1 MELLMAH
8 RVEKHEPISK
18 FRPDVPHEL
27 EVIIDKMTAKS
38 PLQRYQTAKEVAEK
52 LRAWLHDSESGRAS
66 YSRISALMAEAARA
80 KQSAGDQPAPAASA
94 PTDRKEFEL
103 ATLDDLPAA
112 SSSTIAAKTGGSSV
126 AKGAQAAT
134 TPSKEKDRNAVAK
147 SATPPEAKKPAKKLA
162 SSPSGRLLP
171 DDLISS
177 LPPPGPRIVGSGS
190 LSHLAFRQPKKQRT
204 LRRLLRSPW
213 SWVGLGGVTVLA
225 LLMFLV
231 VQFGFSSPSRPSYPK
246 VSDIS
251 EEPDNPPLGS
261 DSRPIPPPQLP
272 SPVPS
277 VPHPPEKAS
286 ASPSVPAGATPQAP
300 TGPPQPEV
308 GTGKQPPAAP
318 PPTPQSSDVEAII
331 GRFTQVSFQLKSV
344 DPELAKFYFA
354 VGKEATAVAGS
365 LGLQFVDGAPVVMEV
380 DLKVDDLG
388 AAPKVILSAEL
399 KYFVPGGKVLTLWK
413 QSQPIVSVDPIMVTK
428 SQEPEFAKIARK
440 NAAKFFAQFAKDVRE
455 ARARVKAK

>member
-1 MELLMAH
+1 
-8 RVEKHEPISK
+8 
-18 FRPDVPHEL
+18 
-27 EVIIDKMTAKS
+27 
-38 PLQRYQTAKEVAEK
+38 
-52 LRAWLHDSESGRAS
+52 
-66 YSRISALMAEAARA
+66 MAEAARA

-147 SATPPEAKKPAKKLA
+147 NATPPEAKKPAKKLA
-162 SSPSGRLLP
+162 NSPSGRLLP
-171 DDLISS
+171 DDLMSS

-190 LSHLAFRQPKKQRT
+190 LSHLAFRQPKKQSTFRK
-204 LRRLLRSPW
+204 LLRSPW

-231 VQFGFSSPSRPSYPK
+231 VLFGFSSPSRPSYQK
-246 VSDIS
+246 VSDVS
-251 EEPDNPPLGS
+251 EEPDSPPLGS

-286 ASPSVPAGATPQAP
+286 ALPLAPAGATSQAP

-308 GTGKQPPAAP
+308 GAGKQPPAVP

-331 GRFTQVSFQLKSV
+331 GRFTQASFQLKSV
-344 DPELAKFYFA
+344 DPELAKFYRA
-354 VGKEATAVAGS
+354 VGREATAAAGS
-365 LGLQFVDGAPVVMEV
+365 LGLTFVEGAPVVMEV
-380 DLKVDDLG
+380 DLKVDDSG
-388 AAPKVILSAEL
+388 ATPKVILSAEL
-399 KYFVPGGKVLTLWK
+399 KYFAPGRKAFTLWK

-428 SQEPEFAKIARK
+428 SQERQFAKIAGE
-440 NAAKFFAQFAKDVRE
+440 NAAKLFAQFAKDVRQ
-455 ARARVKAK
+455 ARAKVNAK